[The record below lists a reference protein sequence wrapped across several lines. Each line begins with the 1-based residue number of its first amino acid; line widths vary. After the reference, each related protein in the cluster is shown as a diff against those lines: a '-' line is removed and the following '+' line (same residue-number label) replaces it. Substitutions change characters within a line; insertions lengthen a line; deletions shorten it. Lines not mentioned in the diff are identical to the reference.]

1 MTGLIVAGHGRLPEE
16 LVTVCAFILGGTTQV
31 LSLSVDPAEPSDKIR
46 EDFAK
51 AIKKVDQGQGVLIM
65 TDLFG
70 GTPSNIGLSF
80 LKEGY
85 IEVVSGVNLPMLIKA
100 IQNQEKSPREL
111 APLVVA
117 AGRRAITQASE
128 FLSE

>member
-1 MTGLIVAGHGRLPEE
+1 MTGLIIAGHGRLPEE
-16 LVTVCAFILGGTTQV
+16 LVTVCAFILGSANNII
-31 LSLSVDPAEPSDKIR
+31 SLSVDPAEPAEKIR
-46 EDFAK
+46 QDFAK

-100 IQNQEKSPREL
+100 IQNQNKPPNEL
-111 APLVVA
+111 ASLVVE
-117 AGRRAITQASE
+117 AGRRSITQASE

>member
-1 MTGLIVAGHGRLPEE
+1 MTGLVVAGHGRLPEE
-16 LVTVCAFILGGTTQV
+16 LVTVCAFILGGTQQMA
-31 LSLSVDPAEPSDKIR
+31 SLSVDPAEPPEKIR
-46 EDFAK
+46 EAFAA
-51 AIKKVDQGQGVLIM
+51 AIKKVDQGQGVLIL

-100 IQNQEKSPREL
+100 VQHQEKPPREL
-111 APLVVA
+111 APLVVE
-117 AGRRAITQASE
+117 AGRRAINQASD
-128 FLSE
+128 FLSA